1 LLFFLF
7 ENLYLFRLRDKP
19 SKGGSSSISRP
30 DSLLFIVLF
39 VVYGAEM
46 EPLSQP
52 TKEGAARA
60 EKRK

>member
-1 LLFFLF
+1 LFFLF
-7 ENLYLFRLRDKP
+7 ENLYLFRLRDKS
-19 SKGGSSSISRP
+19 SKGGSSISRP